1 MSGCAAIGE
10 MSADPAGNLK
20 LTEIV
25 NMAQAATPLPAATVA
40 LVRPNDGGRF
50 ELYLN
55 RRPDRMDTYAG
66 VYVFPGGRLENSD
79 SSAAMLALTRG
90 VTAIEAQQK
99 LGVDWQPETCLA
111 YWVAAARELFEES
124 GIHFFLPAGAT
135 AAASLSEDTSRRLAA
150 KRPTLQCGDIE
161 LPELLCS
168 ERLCCDLAPLS
179 YFFHRVT
186 PEHYAVRFDTRFFLA
201 ALPDNQIPLDA
212 SEEVSE
218 SLWITPAK
226 ALERAEAGNFR
237 MMPPTLAVLR
247 NLNVHRS
254 WDDLCNAFSLPC
266 FAH

>member
-1 MSGCAAIGE
+1 MVD
-10 MSADPAGNLK
+10 M
-20 LTEIV
+20 V
-25 NMAQAATPLPAATVA
+25 QAATPLPAATVV
-40 LVRPNDGGRF
+40 LIRPDGDGRF

-99 LGVDWQPETCLA
+99 LGVAWQPETCLA
-111 YWVAAARELFEES
+111 YWVAAARELFEEA
-124 GIHFFLPAGAT
+124 GIHFFFPASAT
-135 AAASLSEDTSRRLAA
+135 AADALPEDTSRRLAA
-150 KRPTLQCGDIE
+150 KRPALQCGDIE

-168 ERLCCDLAPLS
+168 ERLCCDLARLS

-212 SEEVSE
+212 SEEVCE

-247 NLNVHRS
+247 NLNVHRN
-254 WDDLCNAFSLPC
+254 WDDLCNAFSLPW